1 MAGAH
6 LFKIISFFPRVY
18 TAVGQLCLRTSL
30 EGLYIY
36 AWGACSNIYLWL
48 LAINVQSFHIKLLG
62 NIAKYYIFWW
72 KFSFTICIWFFRLEH
87 VVKKDIDMNELLREF
102 KECKQLWWSSYKY
115 FLGGKKR
122 KNIEHRT
129 FYMFSK
135 FFSFVQLQ
143 NGNLASK
150 ILINQ
155 SQLN

>member
-1 MAGAH
+1 
-6 LFKIISFFPRVY
+6 
-18 TAVGQLCLRTSL
+18 
-30 EGLYIY
+30 
-36 AWGACSNIYLWL
+36 
-48 LAINVQSFHIKLLG
+48 
-62 NIAKYYIFWW
+62 
-72 KFSFTICIWFFRLEH
+72 
-87 VVKKDIDMNELLREF
+87 MNELLRELRNVNNF
-102 KECKQLWWSSYKY
+102 DGPVISIFW
-115 FLGGKKR
+115 GGKKR